1 MFFGLTNFLAIFQ
14 TMMNKILCNLIN
26 TGKVESFIDDVI
38 VGTEKE
44 EGYNE
49 IVEEIVKR
57 LAENDLYVKLEK
69 CKWKIIEVEFLEVVI
84 ILEEIKIE
92 EEKVKGVLD
101 WPNPKEV
108 KDIQKFLELA
118 NYYWQFIKDFIFIV
132 KLLHD
137 LVKKDQK

>member
-1 MFFGLTNFLAIFQ
+1 M
-14 TMMNKILCNLIN
+14 
-26 TGKVESFIDDVI
+26 
-38 VGTEKE
+38 
-44 EGYNE
+44 
-49 IVEEIVKR
+49 
-57 LAENDLYVKLEK
+57 
-69 CKWKIIEVEFLEVVI
+69 I

-108 KDIQKFLELA
+108 KYIQKFLELA